1 MESYQPWIWQ
11 LPEWPGLD
19 FDAQRVQAQ
28 LAMARKAQGILLG
41 KAEAI
46 GLEGLQPHIRDSLTQ
61 EALTTS
67 AIEGEKLDP
76 ESVRSSV
83 ARRLGLDT
91 SGAPIREGRRNI
103 EGLIDVL
110 QDATLNTGS
119 LLTLERLCSWHGALF
134 PTGFSG
140 MQRIDVGALRSVSM
154 EIVSGAIEHNKVHYA
169 APPAE
174 GLADQV
180 DAFLTWFNQ
189 TQPKVGSHAM
199 DGLVRAALAHLWF
212 ETLHPFDDGNGRI
225 GRAILQLALGQDM
238 GQPGRIVTLS
248 RQIESCK
255 DRYYSELERAQRSQ
269 SMDVTAWVEWMLAQ
283 IALAS
288 EFANRTI
295 DSAIQRIR
303 FQAQMSLVSL
313 NERQQKS
320 MQKLLDAGPKGYEGG
335 MTTRKHE
342 RIAQTSTPTAA
353 RDLIDLERLGLLTRY
368 GDGRSTRYYP
378 AIEGWAEDD
387 GKVAKAIGKAD
398 GAAD

>member
-1 MESYQPWIWQ
+1 MKSHQRWIWQ
-11 LPEWPGLD
+11 LPEWPALA
-19 FDAQRVQAQ
+19 FDAQRVQGH
-28 LAMARKAQGILLG
+28 LAAARNAQGVLLG

-46 GLEGLQPHIRDSLTQ
+46 GLEGLQHHIRDSLTQ

-83 ARRLGLDT
+83 ARRLGLDM
-91 SGAPIREGRRNI
+91 SGAPVREGRRNI

-110 QDATLNTGS
+110 QDATLNTDS

-140 MQRIDVGALRSVSM
+140 MQRIDVGELRSVPT
-154 EIVSGAIEHNKVHYA
+154 EIVSGAVGHSKVHYA

-174 GLADQV
+174 GLASQV

-189 TQPKVGSHAM
+189 TQPKVGTQPM
-199 DGLVRAALAHLWF
+199 DGLVRAAVSHLWF

-248 RQIESCK
+248 RQIESSK
-255 DRYYSELERAQRSQ
+255 DRYYSELERAQRSK
-269 SMDVTAWVEWMLAQ
+269 SMDVTAWVEWMLEQ

-303 FQAQMSLVSL
+303 FQAQMSSFSL
-313 NERQQKS
+313 NERQQKT
-320 MQKLLDAGPKGYEGG
+320 MKKLLDAGPKGCEGG

-387 GKVAKAIGKAD
+387 AKLGKASGKAD
-398 GAAD
+398 

>member
-1 MESYQPWIWQ
+1 MKSHQRWIWQ
-11 LPEWPGLD
+11 RPEWPALV
-19 FDAQRVQAQ
+19 FDAQRIQPLLVA
-28 LAMARKAQGILLG
+28 ARKSQGILLG

-46 GLEGLQPHIRDSLTQ
+46 GLEGLLPHVHDSLTQ

-67 AIEGEKLDP
+67 AIEGERLDP

-91 SGAPIREGRRNI
+91 SGAPLREGQRPV

-110 QDATLNTGS
+110 QDATLNTEPP
-119 LLTLERLCSWHGALF
+119 LTLERLCQWHGALF

-140 MQRIDVGALRSVSM
+140 MQRIDVGALRTVSM
-154 EIVSGAIEHNKVHYA
+154 EIVSGAIGHSKLHYV

-174 GLADQV
+174 GLAEQV
-180 DAFLTWFNQ
+180 NAFLAWFNQ
-189 TQPKVGSHAM
+189 TQPQVGSQPM
-199 DGLVRAALAHLWF
+199 DGLVRAALSHLWF

-255 DRYYSELERAQRSQ
+255 DQYYSELERAQRSK
-269 SMDVTAWVEWMLAQ
+269 SMDVTAWLEWMLAQ
-283 IALAS
+283 FDLANA
-288 EFANRTI
+288 FANRAI
-295 DSAIQRIR
+295 DAAIQRIR
-303 FQAQMSLVSL
+303 FQARMAAFTL
-313 NERQQKS
+313 NERQQKT
-320 MQKLLDAGPKGYEGG
+320 MKKLLDAGPQGYEGG
-335 MTTRKHE
+335 MTTRKHQ

-353 RDLIDLERLGLLTRY
+353 RDLIELERLGLLTRV

-378 AIEGWAEDD
+378 AMEGWAEVDT
-387 GKVAKAIGKAD
+387 K
-398 GAAD
+398 

>member
-1 MESYQPWIWQ
+1 MDSYQRWIWQ
-11 LPEWPGLD
+11 LPEWPALA
-19 FDAQRVQAQ
+19 FDAQRIQPL
-28 LAMARKAQGILLG
+28 LAAARQSQGVLLG
-41 KAEAI
+41 KAQTI
-46 GLEGLQPHIRDSLTQ
+46 GLEGLQSHVRDSLTQ

-91 SGAPIREGRRNI
+91 SGAPLREGRRHI

-110 QDATLNTGS
+110 QDATLNTQTP
-119 LLTLERLCSWHGALF
+119 LTLERLCQWHGALF

-140 MQRIDVGALRSVSM
+140 MQRIDVGTLRSVPM
-154 EIVSGAIEHNKVHYA
+154 EIVSGAIGRSKVHYA

-174 GLADQV
+174 GLANQV
-180 DAFLTWFNQ
+180 DAFLNWFNQ
-189 TQPKVGSHAM
+189 TQPQVGTQPM
-199 DGLVRAALAHLWF
+199 DGLVRAAVSHLWF

-255 DRYYSELERAQRSQ
+255 DQYYSELERAQRST

-283 IALAS
+283 MAQANA
-288 EFANRTI
+288 FANRAI

-303 FQAQMSLVSL
+303 FQASMAAFTL
-313 NERQQKS
+313 NERQQKT
-320 MQKLLDAGPKGYEGG
+320 MKKLLDAGPKGYEGG

-353 RDLIDLERLGLLTRY
+353 RDLIELERLGLLTRV

-378 AIEGWAEDD
+378 AIEGWAEED
-387 GKVAKAIGKAD
+387 AKLAKSSGTSD
-398 GAAD
+398 RPVD

>member
-1 MESYQPWIWQ
+1 MKSYQRWIWQ
-11 LPEWPGLD
+11 HPEWPSLV
-19 FDAQRVQAQ
+19 FDAQRIQTL
-28 LAMARKAQGILLG
+28 LAAARKSQGLLLG
-41 KAEAI
+41 KAELI
-46 GLEGLQPHIRDSLTQ
+46 GLEGLQPHVRDALTQ

-67 AIEGEKLDP
+67 AIEGEKLEP

-91 SGAPIREGRRNI
+91 SGAPTPEGRRNI

-110 QDATLNTGS
+110 QDATLNTDS
-119 LLTLERLCSWHGALF
+119 PLTLERLCNWHGALF

-140 MQRIDVGALRSVSM
+140 MQRIEVGALRSVPM
-154 EIVSGAIEHNKVHYA
+154 EIVSGAMGHTKVHYA

-174 GLADQV
+174 GMAHQV
-180 DAFLTWFNQ
+180 AAFLDWFNQ
-189 TQPKVGSHAM
+189 THPNAGSRPM
-199 DGLVRAALAHLWF
+199 DGLVRAAVSHLWF

-255 DRYYSELERAQRSQ
+255 DRYYSELERAQRSK
-269 SMDVTAWVEWMLAQ
+269 STDVTAWVEWMLAQ
-283 IALAS
+283 FSLAS
-288 EFANRTI
+288 EFASRTI

-303 FQAQMSLVSL
+303 FQASMSLVSL
-313 NERQQKS
+313 NARQQKT
-320 MQKLLDAGPKGYEGG
+320 MKKLLDAGPKGYEGG

-342 RIAQTSTPTAA
+342 RISQTSTPTAA
-353 RDLIDLERLGLLTRY
+353 RDLIELERLGLLKRY

-378 AIEGWAEDD
+378 AIEGWAED
-387 GKVAKAIGKAD
+387 
-398 GAAD
+398 

>member
-1 MESYQPWIWQ
+1 MYSYQRWIWQ
-11 LPEWPGLD
+11 RPQWPALT
-19 FDAQRVQAQ
+19 FDAQRIQPL
-28 LAMARKAQGILLG
+28 LAAARQSQGVLLG
-41 KAEAI
+41 KAQAI
-46 GLEGLQPHIRDSLTQ
+46 GLEGLQPHVRDSLTQ
-61 EALTTS
+61 EALNTS

-91 SGAPIREGRRNI
+91 SGAPLREGRRHI

-110 QDATLNTGS
+110 QDATINTAAP
-119 LLTLERLCSWHGALF
+119 LTLERLCQWHGALF

-140 MQRIDVGALRSVSM
+140 MQRIDVGELRSVPM
-154 EIVSGAIEHNKVHYA
+154 EIVSGAIGHSKLHYA

-174 GLADQV
+174 GLASQV

-189 TQPKVGSHAM
+189 TQPQVGSQPV
-199 DGLVRAALAHLWF
+199 DGLVRAAVSHLWF

-255 DRYYSELERAQRSQ
+255 DQYYSELERAQRSK

-283 IALAS
+283 MAQANA
-288 EFANRTI
+288 FANRTI

-303 FQAQMSLVSL
+303 FQASMAAFTL
-313 NERQQKS
+313 NERQQKT
-320 MQKLLDAGPKGYEGG
+320 MKKLLDAGPKGFEGG

-353 RDLIDLERLGLLTRY
+353 RDLIELERLGLLTRV

-387 GKVAKAIGKAD
+387 AQLGKASGKAD
-398 GAAD
+398 GAPD

>member
-1 MESYQPWIWQ
+1 MKSHQRWIWQ
-11 LPEWPGLD
+11 LPEWPAMA
-19 FDAQRVQAQ
+19 FDGQRVQDL
-28 LAMARKAQGILLG
+28 LAAARKAQGVLLG

-91 SGAPIREGRRNI
+91 SGAPVREGRRNI

-110 QDATLNTGS
+110 QDATLNTDS
-119 LLTLERLCSWHGALF
+119 PLTLERLCSWHGALF

-140 MQRIDVGALRSVSM
+140 MQRIDVGELRSVPM
-154 EIVSGAIEHNKVHYA
+154 EIVSGAVGHSKVHYA

-174 GLADQV
+174 GLAEQM

-189 TQPKVGSHAM
+189 TQPKVGTHPM
-199 DGLVRAALAHLWF
+199 DGLVRAAVSHLWF
-212 ETLHPFDDGNGRI
+212 ETLHPFDDGNGRL

-248 RQIESCK
+248 RQIESSK
-255 DRYYSELERAQRSQ
+255 DRYYSELERAQRSK
-269 SMDVTAWVEWMLAQ
+269 SMDVTTWVEWMLEQ
-283 IALAS
+283 VTLAS

-303 FQAQMSLVSL
+303 FQGRMAAFTL
-313 NERQQKS
+313 NERQQKT
-320 MQKLLDAGPKGYEGG
+320 MKKLLDAGPKGYEGG

-378 AIEGWAEDD
+378 AMEGWAEDD
-387 GKVAKAIGKAD
+387 AKLGKASGKAD

>member
-1 MESYQPWIWQ
+1 MHSYQRWIWQ
-11 LPEWPGLD
+11 RPEWPSLT
-19 FDAQRVQAQ
+19 FDAQRIQPL
-28 LAMARKAQGILLG
+28 LAAARQSQGILLG
-41 KAEAI
+41 KAQAI
-46 GLEGLQPHIRDSLTQ
+46 GLEGLQSHVCDSLTQ

-91 SGAPIREGRRNI
+91 SGAPVREGQRNI

-110 QDATLNTGS
+110 QDATLNTETP
-119 LLTLERLCSWHGALF
+119 LTLERLCQWHGALF

-140 MQRIDVGALRSVSM
+140 MQRIYVGALRSVPM
-154 EIVSGAIEHNKVHYA
+154 EIVSGAIGHSKVHYT

-174 GLADQV
+174 GLASQV

-189 TQPKVGSHAM
+189 TQPKVGTHLM
-199 DGLVRAALAHLWF
+199 DGLVRAAVSHLWF

-255 DRYYSELERAQRSQ
+255 NQYYSELERAQRSK

-283 IALAS
+283 MAQAN

-303 FQAQMSLVSL
+303 FQARMAAFTL
-313 NERQQKS
+313 NERQQKT
-320 MQKLLDAGPKGYEGG
+320 MKKLLDAGPKGYEGG

-353 RDLIDLERLGLLTRY
+353 RDLIELERLGLLTRY

-387 GKVAKAIGKAD
+387 AKLGKASGKAD
-398 GAAD
+398 GAPD

>member
-154 EIVSGAIEHNKVHYA
+154 EIVSGAIGHNKVHYA

-378 AIEGWAEDD
+378 AIEGWAED
-387 GKVAKAIGKAD
+387 GAKLAKASGQAD
-398 GAAD
+398 GAVD

>member
-1 MESYQPWIWQ
+1 V
-11 LPEWPGLD
+11 LT
-19 FDAQRVQAQ
+19 FDAQQIQ
-28 LAMARKAQGILLG
+28 PLLAAARQSQGVLLG
-41 KAEAI
+41 KAQMI
-46 GLEGLQPHIRDSLTQ
+46 GLEGLQPHIHDSLTQ

-91 SGAPIREGRRNI
+91 SGAPLREGRRHI

-110 QDATLNTGS
+110 QDATLNTETP
-119 LLTLERLCSWHGALF
+119 LTLERLCQWHGALF

-140 MQRIDVGALRSVSM
+140 MQRIDVGALRSVPM
-154 EIVSGAIEHNKVHYA
+154 EIVSGAIGHSKVHYA

-174 GLADQV
+174 ELASQV

-189 TQPKVGSHAM
+189 TQPKAGSQAM

-255 DRYYSELERAQRSQ
+255 NQYYSELERAQRSK
-269 SMDVTAWVEWMLAQ
+269 SMNVTAWVEWMLAQ
-283 IALAS
+283 MAQAN

-295 DSAIQRIR
+295 DSAIERIR
-303 FQAQMSLVSL
+303 FQARMAAFTL
-313 NERQQKS
+313 NERQQKT
-320 MQKLLDAGPKGYEGG
+320 MKKLLDAGPKGFEGG

-353 RDLIDLERLGLLTRY
+353 RDLIELERLGLLTRV
-368 GDGRSTRYYP
+368 GGGRSTRYYP

-387 GKVAKAIGKAD
+387 AK
-398 GAAD
+398 

>member
-1 MESYQPWIWQ
+1 MDSYQRWIWQ
-11 LPEWPGLD
+11 LPEWPALT
-19 FDAQRVQAQ
+19 FDAQRIQPL
-28 LAMARKAQGILLG
+28 LAAARQSQGVLLG
-41 KAEAI
+41 KAQAI
-46 GLEGLQPHIRDSLTQ
+46 GLEGLQPHIHDSLTQ

-91 SGAPIREGRRNI
+91 SGAPLREGRRHI

-110 QDATLNTGS
+110 QDATLNTETP
-119 LLTLERLCSWHGALF
+119 LTLERLCQWHGALF

-140 MQRIDVGALRSVSM
+140 MQRIDVGALRSVPM
-154 EIVSGAIEHNKVHYA
+154 EIVSGAIGHSKVHYA
-169 APPAE
+169 APSAD
-174 GLADQV
+174 GLSDQV
-180 DAFLTWFNQ
+180 DAFLAWFNQ
-189 TQPKVGSHAM
+189 TQPKVGSQPM
-199 DGLVRAALAHLWF
+199 DGLVRAAVSHLWF

-255 DRYYSELERAQRSQ
+255 DQYYNELERAQRST

-283 IALAS
+283 MAQAN

-303 FQAQMSLVSL
+303 FQARMASFTL
-313 NERQQKS
+313 NERQQKT
-320 MQKLLDAGPKGYEGG
+320 MKKLLDAGPKGFEGG

-353 RDLIDLERLGLLTRY
+353 RDLIELERLGLLTRY

-378 AIEGWAEDD
+378 AMEGWAEDGAKL
-387 GKVAKAIGKAD
+387 GKASGKAD